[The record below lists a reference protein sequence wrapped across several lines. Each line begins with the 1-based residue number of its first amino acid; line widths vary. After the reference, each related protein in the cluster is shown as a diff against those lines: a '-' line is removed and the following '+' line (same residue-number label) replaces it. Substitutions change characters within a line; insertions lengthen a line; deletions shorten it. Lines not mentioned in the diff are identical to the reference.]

1 MAKLEAHEERAR
13 EIESYVADLQE
24 KCEGLLDSEILAVAR
39 RGGVEAVRKML
50 EEPLPEENVV
60 DPSASAS
67 ASLIQDSRRET
78 RLLRASRLGR
88 LPAVDMFVLSGA
100 DTETADAL
108 GNTSLMLAAKN
119 GHSPVCASLIKAKAQ
134 VDSCNNS
141 GSTPVFMAAR
151 FGHDEALQLL
161 LEHGA
166 RHDISCRGSTPLYAA
181 SAGGH
186 DRVVRQ
192 LLMARAEP
200 NHTHIHNRDTSLHVA
215 AANGHSRCVACL
227 AAAGAKLDAGPVWTR
242 VSMSAAPAPW
252 TPKSTDLLMR
262 SVALAVNHMG
272 RYSSR
277 GHCAP
282 PRREQRTCRCRRAP
296 GVGRCTHTLPPP
308 LFFTLQLDTSEC
320 AVCERHSEL
329 SVSTSVSVCL
339 SVCLSVCPLSR
350 SCSMTLLLADTHPRR
365 SED

>member
-39 RGGVEAVRKML
+39 KGGVEAVKKML

-192 LLMARAEP
+192 LVMARADP

-227 AAAGAKLDAGPVWTR
+227 AAAGAKLDAGPAWTC
-242 VSMSAAPAPW
+242 VSMSAAPTPW

-262 SVALAVNHMG
+262 RGALAVNHMG

-282 PRREQRTCRCRRAP
+282 PRREQRTRRFRRDP
-296 GVGRCTHTLPPP
+296 GVGRCTHTPSPPP
-308 LFFTLQLDTSEC
+308 SFSLYSWIQ
-320 AVCERHSEL
+320 
-329 SVSTSVSVCL
+329 VSVQCVRDTPSSLSLPLCL